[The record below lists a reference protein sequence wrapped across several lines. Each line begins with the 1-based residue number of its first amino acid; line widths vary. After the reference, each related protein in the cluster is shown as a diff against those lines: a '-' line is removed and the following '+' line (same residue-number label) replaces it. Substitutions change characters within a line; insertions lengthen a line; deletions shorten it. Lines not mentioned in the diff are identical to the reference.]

1 MAGKPFTSY
10 HRRLIEQAEDQ
21 ELNPEIW
28 FMPQLFCQLSP
39 LPAANTDKTL
49 FQRTN
54 GNVKVSVLSS
64 DKVPSGGLVRLLLAW
79 LTTQA
84 KRQKST
90 ELVIDASQSQFLK
103 SLGLSNSGRYASLL
117 FEQVNRLARSTFQVE
132 RVVEHGI
139 EIENVLVSRKALISI
154 RPGKHSKWSSTI
166 HLDEEFY
173 QNILSNAVPVSA
185 HAIKGLTKSPLAIDF
200 YCWWNWRVHAM
211 SRRKQIEIPLDALKL
226 QFSSETK
233 ERRDFR
239 RKLESAAMLASI
251 FHHEIFNS
259 TLFQSDK
266 LIITKSFPH
275 IAPK

>member
-1 MAGKPFTSY
+1 MRGKDYSAY
-10 HRRLIEQAEDQ
+10 HRSLIEQAEAQ
-21 ELNPEIW
+21 ERTPETW

-39 LPAANTDKTL
+39 LPAAKTNKSL

-64 DKVPSGGLVRLLLAW
+64 EGVPAGGLVRLLLAW

-84 KRQKST
+84 KRQKSP
-90 ELVIDASQSQFLK
+90 ELLIDTSQSQFLK
-103 SLGLSNSGRYASLL
+103 SLGLSNSGRYATLVL
-117 FEQVNRLARSTFQVE
+117 DQVNRLARSSFQIE
-132 RVVEHGI
+132 RVLKQGV
-139 EIENVLVSRKALISI
+139 EIENVLVSRKALITM
-154 RPGKHSKWSSTI
+154 RPGKHSGWSSTI
-166 HLDEEFY
+166 RLDEEFY
-173 QNILSNAVPVSA
+173 QGILSNAVPVSA
-185 HAIKGLTKSPLAIDF
+185 HAIKALTRNPLAIDF

-226 QFSSETK
+226 QFSSETR

-239 RKLESAAMLASI
+239 RKLEAAAILASI

-259 TLFQSDK
+259 TRFLSDK
-266 LIITKSFPH
+266 LIIEKRSPH

>member
-1 MAGKPFTSY
+1 MGGKPFTAY
-10 HRRLIEQAEDQ
+10 HQSLIEQAENQ
-21 ELNPEIW
+21 ELNPETW

-39 LPAANTDKTL
+39 LPAANTDKNL

-64 DKVPSGGLVRLLLAW
+64 ERVPAGGLVRLLLAW

-84 KRQKST
+84 KRQRSP
-90 ELVIDASQSQFLK
+90 ELAIDTSQSQFLK
-103 SLGLSNSGRYASLL
+103 SLGLSNSGRYAALL
-117 FEQVNRLARSTFQVE
+117 REQVNRLARSTFQIE
-132 RVVEHGI
+132 RVVGNGV
-139 EIENVLVSRKALISI
+139 EIENILVSRKALISM
-154 RPGKHSKWSSTI
+154 RHGKNSSWSSTI
-166 HLDEEFY
+166 SLDEEFY
-173 QNILSNAVPVSA
+173 QSILSNAVPVSA
-185 HAIKGLTKSPLAIDF
+185 HAIKALTKNPLAIDF
-200 YCWWNWRVHAM
+200 YCWWNWRVHSM
-211 SRRKQIEIPLDALKL
+211 SRRRQIEIPLDALKL

-239 RKLESAAMLASI
+239 RKLENAAILASI

-266 LIITKSFPH
+266 LIITKTNPH